1 MMSSNNMARNKFL
14 MLLLAVSLL
23 TLAIVMSGCSKKE
36 CSVSSDCP
44 QASCF
49 TGKCSDGVCLK
60 IAKPNCCGNAK
71 CEAGSGENSCTCSDC
86 GNCTEKG
93 KVKYNLTSSRGPK
106 PMETKYAQYMCDES
120 HVCVI
125 GADPF
130 VVNQL
135 RLTQKLDERGYF
147 QAEILNTLN
156 QPFTTRS
163 DKISIRIRLTD
174 INQVVTSPITF
185 TGIQVLSG
193 SSLLGE
199 KRVSDVLENV
209 GDEFTEELQI
219 ISSQSLVEQ
228 EIGLEIKLDYE
239 FTVAERGADILKRLS
254 KKNALSEKITLIV
267 PE

>member
-1 MMSSNNMARNKFL
+1 MSIL
-14 MLLLAVSLL
+14 ILVIVLA
-23 TLAIVMSGCSKKE
+23 GCSKKE
-36 CSVSSDCP
+36 CSVSSDCA
-44 QASCF
+44 QTACF
-49 TGKCSDGVCLK
+49 TGKCSDGICQK

-71 CEAGSGENSCTCSDC
+71 CDAGVGENSCTCSDC
-86 GNCTEKG
+86 GNCTKKG

-106 PMETKYAQYMCDES
+106 PMEAKYAQYMCDES
-120 HVCVI
+120 HTCVI
-125 GADPF
+125 GADPAI
-130 VVNQL
+130 VNQL

-147 QAEILNTLN
+147 QAEILNILN

-163 DKISIRIRLTD
+163 DKINIRIRLTD
-174 INQVVTSPITF
+174 FNQVVKSPITF

-199 KRVSDVLENV
+199 KRISDVLANV
-209 GDEFTEELQI
+209 GDEFVEELSI

-228 EIGLEIKLDYE
+228 EMSLEIKLDYE
-239 FTVAERGADILKRLS
+239 FTVTERGADVLKRLT